1 LTKWQGEVMRGLM
14 RRVAVVAGGVVVLGS
29 VAGMAAGVAAATA
42 DPPVLAFSQSS
53 HDYGSVTVGKK
64 VSQVF
69 TLTNSGGT
77 ASRALKLSLSGS
89 GAFSITSDRCRGRS
103 LGPLKSCT
111 VEVKFAP
118 AGAGPVTATLTAT
131 GVKRPVAATVSLS
144 GTGVVP
150 GHLYWVIKN
159 ERGDLIN
166 EAGLDGSNP
175 QTLITGLDIDGLAVS
190 GSHMYWT
197 EKYGSADAGVIM
209 EAGLDGSNP
218 QTLVTGQDNPYG
230 VVVYGSHIYWADESA
245 GTIMEAGLDGSNPQA
260 LITGLSDVY
269 DVAAGHGHIYWADTS
284 AGTLSEANLDGT
296 GVTTLITYPNIQDW
310 LTVHGSHIYWGGR
323 VPLGGPDD
331 GAGTIME
338 SALDGSNPQ
347 TLYTNPSHV
356 GQGGVAVYG
365 GHIYW
370 STTWLTGGGVLMEAG
385 LDGSNPQDLTG
396 TGSSDPEVW
405 VAVSSR

>member
-1 LTKWQGEVMRGLM
+1 MRGLM
-14 RRVAVVAGGVVVLGS
+14 RQVAVVAGGVVVLGG
-29 VAGMAAGVAAATA
+29 VTGMAAGAASATA
-42 DPPVLAFSQSS
+42 DPPALAFSQSS
-53 HDYGSVTVGKK
+53 HGYGSVTVGKK

-69 TLTNSGGT
+69 TLTNSGGK
-77 ASRALKLSLSGS
+77 ASRALTLSLSGS
-89 GAFSITSDRCRGRS
+89 GAFSITSERCQGRS
-103 LGPLKSCT
+103 LGPGKSCT
-111 VEVKFAP
+111 VAVKFAP

-131 GVKRPVAATVSLS
+131 GVKGPVAATASLS

-150 GHLYWVIKN
+150 GHLYWVVKN

-175 QTLITGLDIDGLAVS
+175 QTLVTGQALDGLAVS

-197 EKYGSADAGVIM
+197 ERGNSADAGVIM

-230 VVVYGSHIYWADESA
+230 VMVDGSHVYWADESA

-260 LITGLSDVY
+260 LITGLSGEY
-269 DVAAGHGHIYWADTS
+269 EVAAAHGHIYWTDTS

-296 GVTTLITYPNIQDW
+296 GVTTLITDPNIQAW
-310 LTVHGSHIYWGGR
+310 LAVHGSHIYWGSRIPAGS
-323 VPLGGPDD
+323 LGSG
-331 GAGTIME
+331 GGIIMK

-347 TLYTNPSHV
+347 TLYTNTSHV
-356 GQGGVAVYG
+356 GQGGLAVYG

-370 STTWLTGGGVLMEAG
+370 STTWLTGGGVVTEAG
-385 LDGSNPQDLTG
+385 LDGSNPQDVTG
-396 TGSSDPEVW
+396 TGSSDPVVW
-405 VAVSSR
+405 PAVSSR

>member
-1 LTKWQGEVMRGLM
+1 MMRGLM

-29 VAGMAAGVAAATA
+29 VAGVAAGMASAKAE
-42 DPPVLAFSQSS
+42 PPVLAFSQSS
-53 HDYGSVTVGKK
+53 HGYGSVTVGKK

-111 VEVKFAP
+111 VAVSFAP

-131 GVKRPVAATVSLS
+131 GGKRPVAATASLS

-150 GHLYWVIKN
+150 GHLYWVAKN
-159 ERGDLIN
+159 ERGDYID
-166 EAGLDGSNP
+166 EVAMDGSNQ
-175 QTLITGLDIDGLAVS
+175 QTLIGALEIDGLAVS

-197 EKYGSADAGVIM
+197 EKGASADAGVII
-209 EAGLDGSNP
+209 EAGLDGSDP

-245 GTIMEAGLDGSNPQA
+245 GTIMEAGLDGSNAQA

-269 DVAAGHGHIYWADTS
+269 NVAVNHGHIYWVDPS
-284 AGTLSEANLDGT
+284 AGALNEANLDGT
-296 GVTTLITYPNIQDW
+296 GVTTVITDQSIQGW
-310 LTVHGSHIYWGGR
+310 LAVDGSHIYWGSR
-323 VPLGGPDD
+323 VPAGSLGEG
-331 GAGTIME
+331 GGIIMK

-347 TLYTNPSHV
+347 TLYTNPSHL
-356 GQGGVAVYG
+356 GQDGLVVYR

-370 STTWLTGGGVLMEAG
+370 SATGLDNQGALMEAG
-385 LDGSNPQDLTG
+385 LDGSNPQYLS
-396 TGSSDPEVW
+396 GSAQPVW
-405 VAVSSR
+405 LAVSSQ

>member
-1 LTKWQGEVMRGLM
+1 MRGLM
-14 RRVAVVAGGVVVLGS
+14 RRVAVVAGGVVVLGG
-29 VAGMAAGVAAATA
+29 VAGMAAGVASAKAE
-42 DPPVLAFSQSS
+42 PPVLAFSQSS
-53 HDYGSVTVGKK
+53 HDYGSVNVAKK

-89 GAFSITSDRCRGRS
+89 GEFSITSDRCQGRS
-103 LGPLKSCT
+103 LGPGKSCT
-111 VEVKFAP
+111 VAVKFAP
-118 AGAGPVTATLTAT
+118 AGAGPETATLTAT

-150 GHLYWVIKN
+150 GHLYWVSKN
-159 ERGDLIN
+159 ERGDLIYD
-166 EAGLDGSNP
+166 AGLDGSNP
-175 QTLITGLDIDGLAVS
+175 QTVVSALAIDGLAVS

-197 EKYGSADAGVIM
+197 EQHGSADAGVIM

-230 VVVYGSHIYWADESA
+230 VAVYGSHIYWADESA
-245 GTIMEAGLDGSNPQA
+245 GVIMEAGLDGSNPQA
-260 LITGLSDVY
+260 LITGLSGEY
-269 DVAAGHGHIYWADTS
+269 EVAAAHGHIYWTDTS

-296 GVTTLITYPNIQDW
+296 GVTTLITDPNIQAW
-310 LTVHGSHIYWGGR
+310 LAVHGSHIYWGSRIPAGS
-323 VPLGGPDD
+323 LGD
-331 GAGTIME
+331 GGGIIMK

-347 TLYTNPSHV
+347 TLYTNLDHV
-356 GQGGVAVYG
+356 GEGGLAVYR

-370 STTWLTGGGVLMEAG
+370 SSTGLTGGGGLFEAG
-385 LDGSNPQDLTG
+385 LDGSNPQTLL
-396 TGSSDPEVW
+396 GSSNPEW